1 MTEFKKVLDDASF
14 IFNKEQYAADASKA
28 FKSSIGIRNMTAKYI
43 GDKSQQTSN
52 RYSYIGGMR
61 NMPYAH
67 LADALIDVTK
77 DSDEEEKLRV
87 RCAEVLGWYVRAYN
101 RSKIVENLESYLN
114 SGAKMPDAVRDEI
127 IKTNNRLKAYM
138 R

>member
-1 MTEFKKVLDDASF
+1 
-14 IFNKEQYAADASKA
+14 
-28 FKSSIGIRNMTAKYI
+28 
-43 GDKSQQTSN
+43 
-52 RYSYIGGMR
+52 
-61 NMPYAH
+61 MPYAH

-77 DSDEEEKLRV
+77 DSAEEEKLRV

-101 RSKIVENLESYLN
+101 RSMIVENLESYLK
-114 SGAKMPDAVRDEI
+114 SGAEMPDAVRDEI